1 MKSFI
6 LSESNNRTEYK
17 RRWQAITRAKKRG
30 LNTDLIDLVY
40 TKLIQKGY
48 SHKTAIESLILAARD
63 GLFGFVN
70 TYER

>member
-17 RRWQAITRAKKRG
+17 RRWKAMERAKKNG
-30 LNTDLIDLVY
+30 LDTDLIDAFY
-40 TKLIQKGY
+40 GALIKRGY
-48 SHKTAIESLILAARD
+48 EREIAISALYCAARD

-70 TYER
+70 SWER

>member
-17 RRWQAITRAKKRG
+17 RRWKAMERAKKNGLDTDFIDAFYGAMIKRG
-30 LNTDLIDLVY
+30 YQREI
-40 TKLIQKGY
+40 
-48 SHKTAIESLILAARD
+48 AISALYCAARD

-70 TYER
+70 TWER

>member
-17 RRWQAITRAKKRG
+17 RRWKAMERAKKNG
-30 LNTDLIDLVY
+30 LDTDLIDAFYGAMIKRGYQREIAIAAVY
-40 TKLIQKGY
+40 C
-48 SHKTAIESLILAARD
+48 AARD

-70 TYER
+70 FWER

>member
-17 RRWQAITRAKKRG
+17 RRWKAMERAKKNG
-30 LNTDLIDLVY
+30 LDTDLIDAFYGAMIKRGYQREIAIAAVY
-40 TKLIQKGY
+40 C
-48 SHKTAIESLILAARD
+48 AARD

-70 TYER
+70 IWER

>member
-17 RRWQAITRAKKRG
+17 RRWKAMERAKKNG
-30 LNTDLIDLVY
+30 LDTDLIDAFY
-40 TKLIQKGY
+40 RALIKRGY
-48 SHKTAIESLILAARD
+48 ERDIAISALYCAARD

-70 TYER
+70 SWER

>member
-17 RRWQAITRAKKRG
+17 RRWKAMERAKQKG
-30 LNTDLIDLVY
+30 LDTDLIDAFY
-40 TKLIQKGY
+40 GAMIKRGY
-48 SHKTAIESLILAARD
+48 QRDIAISALYCAARD

-70 TYER
+70 TWER